1 MKKSFKLIALIMGIF
16 LILSGCGGGGASD
29 SPSGDSPANESQPV
43 ETATAEGGES
53 ENPVEE
59 DASAEETNE
68 EDVPEESSDIVFPES
83 PDNYSY
89 EIEMNAEGMATK
101 AKYWFQGKN
110 YRMEMNSAEM
120 GQNVVIISSSKDEAL
135 YMYYPDM
142 KMATKMP
149 NDSDEAMEDMMAFE
163 PIEYDESMLDN
174 YLNFE
179 ETTYE
184 GQDAYYFELD
194 DADEE
199 AEDGMTKVWI
209 SKDYGVLLKMEHYM
223 NGSLAYSASVSNIE
237 MGPFDDSLFTIP
249 EGVQI
254 TSF

>member
-1 MKKSFKLIALIMGIF
+1 MKKNFKLIALILGIF
-16 LILSGCGGGGASD
+16 LILSGCGGGGSSD
-29 SPSGDSPANESQPV
+29 SSSGDSPVNES
-43 ETATAEGGES
+43 ESAELATNESAVS
-53 ENPVEE
+53 ENPIEE
-59 DASAEETNE
+59 DTGLEDANE
-68 EDVPEESSDIVFPES
+68 EGLSEESSDIVFPES
-83 PDNYSY
+83 PENYSY
-89 EIEMNAEGMATK
+89 EIEMKAEGMTTK
-101 AKYWFQGKN
+101 AKYWFQGKD
-110 YRMEMNSAEM
+110 YRMEMNSVEM

-163 PIEYDESMLDN
+163 PIEYDKSMLDN

-179 ETTYE
+179 ETTYQ

-237 MGPFDDSLFTIP
+237 MGPFDDNLFTIP